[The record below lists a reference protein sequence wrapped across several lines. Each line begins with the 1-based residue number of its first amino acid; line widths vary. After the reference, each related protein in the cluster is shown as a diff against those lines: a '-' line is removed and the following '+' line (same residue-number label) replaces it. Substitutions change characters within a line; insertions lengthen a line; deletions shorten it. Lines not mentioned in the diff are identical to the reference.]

1 MAADPRPITVGTNLA
16 SGTPVTIYTVPVG
29 YYAKWN
35 LMYIFNNTGSTKNI
49 SVYWRD
55 VSTSSSIYVYNT
67 GLASKDF
74 VRQDGGAYVVMEEGD
89 YIVMQDEAGSSF
101 STICTFEL
109 IKKEG
114 I

>member
-1 MAADPRPITVGTNLA
+1 MATRPVSVGLNLS
-16 SGTPVTIYTVPVG
+16 SGTAVTVFTVPVG

-35 LMYIFNNTGSTKNI
+35 LMYLFNNSVSTKSI

-55 VSTSSSIYVYNT
+55 SSTSTNIYVHNGTIAAGSY
-67 GLASKDF
+67 A
-74 VRQDGGAYVVMEEGD
+74 RQDGGAYVVLEEGD
-89 YIVMQDEAGSSF
+89 TVVMQDEAGSSF

-109 IKKEG
+109 VKKEG

>member
-1 MAADPRPITVGTNLA
+1 MAAAPRPITIGRNLA
-16 SGTPVTIYTVPVG
+16 DGVPVTVYTVPTG
-29 YYAKWN
+29 YYAKWI
-35 LMYIFNNTGSTKNI
+35 LMYLFNNSGSTKSI

-55 VSTSSSIYVYNT
+55 SSASADIYVHNGTIAGGGY
-67 GLASKDF
+67 

-89 YIVMQDEAGSSF
+89 TIVMQDEAGSSF
-101 STICTFEL
+101 STIVTLEL

>member
-1 MAADPRPITVGTNLA
+1 MARPVTVGLNLTA
-16 SGTPVTIYTVPVG
+16 NTLTTIYTVPTG

-35 LMYIFNNTGSTKNI
+35 LMYLFNNSGSTKSI
-49 SVYWRD
+49 AVYWHD
-55 VSTSSSIYVYNT
+55 ASATADIYVHNGT
-67 GLASKDF
+67 VAASGY

-89 YIVMQDEAGSSF
+89 KVMMTSEAGSSF

-109 IKKEG
+109 FKKEG

>member
-1 MAADPRPITVGTNLA
+1 MAVAPRPITVGMNLS
-16 SGTPVTIYTVPVG
+16 SGVPVTVYTVPTG
-29 YYAKWN
+29 YYAKWI
-35 LMYIFNNTGSTKNI
+35 LMYLFNNGGSTKNI

-55 VSTSSSIYVYNT
+55 ASASANIYVQN
-67 GLASKDF
+67 GSIAGGGF
-74 VRQDGGAYVVMEEGD
+74 VRQNEAAYVVMEEGD
-89 YIVMQDEAGSSF
+89 TIVMQDEAGSNF